1 MKRVICLILAAMPIA
16 AFAGT
21 TCHTIGQYTYCTDT
35 NTGQTTV
42 CHQIGQYTYCN

>member
-1 MKRVICLILAAMPIA
+1 MKRFVCLILAFLPFA

-21 TCHTIGQYTYCTDT
+21 TCHTIGQYTYCTDDQG
-35 NTGQTTV
+35 NTTT